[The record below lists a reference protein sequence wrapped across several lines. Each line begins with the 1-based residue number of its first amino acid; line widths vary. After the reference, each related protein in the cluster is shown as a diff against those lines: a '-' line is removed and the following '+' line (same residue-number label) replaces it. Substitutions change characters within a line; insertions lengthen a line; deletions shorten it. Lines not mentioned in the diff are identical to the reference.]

1 MVAMAN
7 SLLANIVAEL
17 EGVSS
22 ASKDFSRYGSFGSS
36 VFGRYSLDSDGSDTE
51 SRYGKNVTIQ

>member
-22 ASKDFSRYGSFGSS
+22 ASKDFSRYISDQPPDS
-36 VFGRYSLDSDGSDTE
+36 VPVAG
-51 SRYGKNVTIQ
+51 